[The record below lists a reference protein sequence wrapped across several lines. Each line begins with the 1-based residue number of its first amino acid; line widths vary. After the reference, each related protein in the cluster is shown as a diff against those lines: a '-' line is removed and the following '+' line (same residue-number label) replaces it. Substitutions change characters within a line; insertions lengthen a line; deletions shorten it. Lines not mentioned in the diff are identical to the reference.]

1 MQTFGLYIHIPFCQ
15 GKCPYC
21 DFYSVNFSSQMADQY
36 TAHMCRQIA
45 KKAKEDNHKVVQT
58 LYLGGG
64 TPSVLGT
71 NRLLEIIFSARRH
84 FLIQQPEI
92 TVEVNPTSAR
102 QLDFSALHHVGVNR
116 VSLGVQSANAR
127 ELVVL
132 GRKHT
137 VQDAKQTAQEA
148 CRAGI
153 ANLSMDLMLGVPG
166 QTRETLQASIDF
178 CIANGAR
185 HISCY
190 ILKIEKGTPYFYQKE
205 QLGLPNEDEQ
215 AELYLFMCTY
225 LEQMGFTQYEI
236 SNFSK
241 PDMESRHNLNYWRC
255 GEYLGLGPSA
265 HSFLNGRRF
274 YTPQSFSAFYENIS
288 IDDGPGGGEEE
299 YIMLALRLKEGLVFQ
314 AFEQKYKKPFP
325 FRYIQNARKYTK
337 ENLLTCDQKGI
348 RLSQKGFLLSNAL
361 IAGVLWG

>member
-1 MQTFGLYIHIPFCQ
+1 MQPFGLYIHIPFCQ

-21 DFYSVNFSSQMADQY
+21 DFYSVNFSAQTADKY
-36 TAHMCRQIA
+36 TAHMCKQIA
-45 KKAKEDNHKVVQT
+45 EKAKGDHKVVQT
-58 LYLGGG
+58 LYFGGG
-64 TPSVLGT
+64 TPSALGT
-71 NRLLEIIFSARRH
+71 DRLLEIIFSARRH

-92 TVEVNPTSAR
+92 TVEVNPTSAHH
-102 QLDFSALHHVGVNR
+102 LDFSALRHVGVNR
-116 VSLGVQSANAR
+116 ISLGVQSANTQ
-127 ELVVL
+127 ELAVL

-137 VQDAKQTAQEA
+137 AQDAKQTAQDA

-153 ANLSMDLMLGVPG
+153 TNLSMDLMLGVPG
-166 QTRETLQASIDF
+166 QTKETLQASMDF
-178 CIANGAR
+178 CIASGAQ

-190 ILKIEKGTPYFYQKE
+190 ILKIEKGTPYFYQKA
-205 QLGLPNEDEQ
+205 QLDLPDEEEQ

-241 PDMESRHNLNYWRC
+241 PKMESRHNLNYWRC

-265 HSFLNGRRF
+265 HSFINGRRF
-274 YTPQSFSAFYENIS
+274 YTPQSFSAFYENRIV
-288 IDDGPGGGEEE
+288 DDGPGGGEEE
-299 YIMLALRLKEGLVFQ
+299 YMMLALRLREGLVFQ
-314 AFEQKYKKPFP
+314 EFEQKYKKPFP
-325 FRYIQNARKYTK
+325 SHYIKNAQKYAK